1 MPLTLRVSDSVP
13 DVLRLKVTERVS
25 EPLTDLVAS
34 LDPGAVKAGL
44 GEEVTLRV
52 AVLAFDAVTEAAP
65 LDERDK
71 ETLLVR
77 DTVPL
82 PVRVPTGDE
91 GRPLVERERVTLVVC
106 ETQMEMVAVTVGLRD
121 CVEARVVAAA
131 ETDCKGER
139 VRVTLTVELP
149 QALDVRD
156 GGRDVATGDAVTDSD
171 GVALAEA
178 TTLPLRVRGADEG
191 AIVSEGESE
200 GDREA
205 EPHKLLDALRVDG
218 GDFVGAEAVAGTVP
232 VAQPL
237 GETEGVRDKELVAQ
251 PLALVVGSCDG
262 GTVKTAVRERVP
274 VTQAEGETVAEGT
287 TDGEA
292 LRVKAPV
299 VAMGEPVLLCE
310 ALRDGS
316 AGVGEGETLPEAHC
330 KELAETVGD
339 SLCVAHCVSEAEE
352 ESVPLADALSSGVAD
367 AEPQKLALG
376 VAVAAATEGV
386 AERQPDGVSVGA
398 ATEGVAEGHAEGV
411 GVPAATEGVTEAHDD
426 ALADGELDRVLEAE
440 GVSDAELHTLAL
452 DVGVAKATEGVAEAQ
467 ADAQSVPEGVAP
479 LEVAMGEGEGDA
491 VAPPAS
497 EALAVMLPLK
507 EGEVVAQPEGE
518 ETGDVECDAEAEFER
533 ESTDDIEC
541 DAEAEFDRL
550 VVVDEVGVEDAADE
564 LLAADD
570 AVGDGE

>member
-1 MPLTLRVSDSVP
+1 VPLTLRVSDSVP

-44 GEEVTLRV
+44 GEVVTLRV

-106 ETQMEMVAVTVGLRD
+106 ERQTEMVAVTVGLRD

-131 ETDCKGER
+131 ETDCEGER

-287 TDGEA
+287 TEGEA

-330 KELAETVGD
+330 KELAETVSD

-352 ESVPLADALSSGVAD
+352 ESVPLADALSSDVAD

-386 AERQPDGVSVGA
+386 AE
-398 ATEGVAEGHAEGV
+398 GHEEGV

-440 GVSDAELHTLAL
+440 GVSDAEPHTLAL
-452 DVGVAKATEGVAEAQ
+452 GVGVAKATEGVAEAQ

-497 EALAVMLPLK
+497 EALAVMLPQK